1 MSDPAP
7 AAYEFEDWRVDM
19 RRRLLLRNHEPVPL
33 SPRALDTLLFLLRH
47 HGRVVGKDELMQAV
61 WPDTFVEENNLNQSI
76 SALRRALGERRGD
89 HRFIATVA
97 GRGYQFV
104 ADARTVAAADAAA
117 PTSSGPDEAD
127 EPSCEPLTLPQAPV
141 LARPA
146 SRRRVLIAAGFLALG
161 VIGAVG
167 LAMSRSSA
175 MPRRIAV
182 LPFKP
187 LVPEAGDTSLQLG
200 MAEALIGKL
209 GALDG
214 LTVRP
219 LSAVR
224 RYASAEQDPLDA
236 GRALGVEA
244 VLDGQVQR
252 WGDRIRVTTQLLRVA
267 DEQQL
272 WSGQFDEAF
281 SDIFALQTSISEQVT
296 RGLALTLTPGE
307 QTGLARSDTTDPV
320 AYQLYMKARVF
331 AAQSSRGSMERAIAL
346 LKEALNR
353 QPTYARAHAS
363 LAACYIRLPMTNDI
377 PPREA
382 FPKARESA
390 ERALA
395 LDPRLADAHTA
406 LAWSALWYDW
416 DWEASGR
423 RFRQALALDPD
434 NAWAHMGQAHL
445 FSDLGRHDE
454 ALREAGLA
462 LASDPTSALAMTLQG
477 HFLYQAGRYQEAAD
491 AVRQALDLAPEFWVG
506 WVTLA
511 KIELSSGQVEVAL
524 ESLNKAEQFAGGSS
538 EPLSL
543 VTYAHA
549 VAGRRDAAI
558 GFLHELEV
566 RAQTQY
572 VPAYYIAVVH
582 LGLGNAP
589 ATMRWLE
596 RAYNQRD
603 PHLVFL
609 AVDPKWDVLRQQPE
623 FASVMAKLRLPVL
636 GS

>member
-7 AAYEFEDWRVDM
+7 AAYEFDDWRIDI

-47 HGRVVGKDELMQAV
+47 RGRVVGKDELMQAV

-76 SALRRALGERRGD
+76 SALRRVLGERRGD
-89 HRFIATVA
+89 HRFIVTVA

-104 ADARTVAAADAAA
+104 ADARPVMAADAAP
-117 PTSSGPDEAD
+117 PTGSGPGEAG
-127 EPSCEPLTLPQAPV
+127 EPSREPPTLARAPV
-141 LARPA
+141 LAASA
-146 SRRRVLIAAGFLALG
+146 SRRRILIAVALLTLG

-167 LAMSRSSA
+167 LAMSRSPA
-175 MPRRIAV
+175 APRRIAV

-187 LVPEAGDTSLQLG
+187 LVPEADDTSLQFG

-236 GRALGVEA
+236 GRALGVDA

-252 WGDRIRVTTQLLRVA
+252 WGNRIRVTTQLLRVE

-272 WSGQFDEAF
+272 WAGQFDEAF

-307 QTGLARSDTTDPV
+307 RTGLARSDTTDPV

-346 LKEALNR
+346 LKEAIDR

-363 LAACYIRLPMTNDI
+363 LAACYIRLPMTNDV

-382 FPKARESA
+382 FPKAQESA
-390 ERALA
+390 KRALE

-423 RFRQALALDPD
+423 RFKQALVLDPD
-434 NAWAHMGQAHL
+434 NAWAHMGPAHL
-445 FSDLGRHDE
+445 
-454 ALREAGLA
+454 LR
-462 LASDPTSALAMTLQG
+462 TSGAMTKRCARPAW
-477 HFLYQAGRYQEAAD
+477 HS
-491 AVRQALDLAPEFWVG
+491 P
-506 WVTLA
+506 
-511 KIELSSGQVEVAL
+511 
-524 ESLNKAEQFAGGSS
+524 
-538 EPLSL
+538 
-543 VTYAHA
+543 
-549 VAGRRDAAI
+549 AI
-558 GFLHELEV
+558 
-566 RAQTQY
+566 R
-572 VPAYYIAVVH
+572 P
-582 LGLGNAP
+582 
-589 ATMRWLE
+589 R
-596 RAYNQRD
+596 
-603 PHLVFL
+603 
-609 AVDPKWDVLRQQPE
+609 
-623 FASVMAKLRLPVL
+623 RLP
-636 GS
+636 